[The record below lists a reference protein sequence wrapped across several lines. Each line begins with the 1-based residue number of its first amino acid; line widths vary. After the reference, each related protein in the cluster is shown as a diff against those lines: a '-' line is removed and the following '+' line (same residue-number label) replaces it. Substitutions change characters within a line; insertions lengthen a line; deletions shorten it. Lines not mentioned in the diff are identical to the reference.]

1 MAVAQTTAPVQ
12 PAAPAAPTAQ
22 DSQMQA
28 TQATPDATTAMQG
41 HSMSAGSGIVTAQN
55 FETMISA
62 DELID
67 ANVYTMNEG
76 YDENTWMGTRSYGQM
91 DAGWEDIGEV
101 DDIVLSADGRMV
113 GLAIETGG
121 WLDIGDDIVLI
132 GLDDVTL
139 VNDNG
144 TISVVTRMSQ
154 EQLESRPELDQN
166 WWSNQ

>member
-1 MAVAQTTAPVQ
+1 MQHGQTM
-12 PAAPAAPTAQ
+12 Q
-22 DSQMQA
+22 DGQMQG
-28 TQATPDATTAMQG
+28 TQATPDATTPMQG
-41 HSMSAGSGIVTAQN
+41 QSMSAGSGIVTAQN
-55 FETMISA
+55 YETMISA

-67 ANVYTMNEG
+67 ANVYTMNEA

-91 DAGWEDIGEV
+91 GTGWEDIGEV
-101 DDIVLSADGRMV
+101 DDVVLSADGRMV

-121 WLDIGDDIVLI
+121 WLDIGDDIVLT
-132 GLDDVTL
+132 GLDDVRL

-144 TISVVTRMSQ
+144 TVSVVTRMSQ